1 MRVPL
6 LLLALVPL
14 PAALIA
20 PQETA
25 PAAHEAH
32 LDEWP
37 RWRGP
42 LDTGVGPQADPPIR
56 WSEDENVR
64 WKTALP
70 GLGHSSPVVAG
81 GRVFLTTAVPWGE
94 PFEARIDSAPGVH
107 DSLPV
112 TRAQR
117 YVALAVDLADGRVLW
132 ETLLRE
138 AIPHEGGHYTGS
150 YASASPATDG
160 AVVIVS
166 FGSEGLYGLDADGG
180 VLWRVETDPL
190 ATKHNHGEGSSPT
203 LFDGT
208 VVLLEDHEG
217 QSRVRALDARTGE
230 ERWRHERDEPT
241 SWTSPI
247 VAVVDGKPQAIVSGS
262 NAIRGY
268 DLADG
273 TILWECGGLSRNVV
287 CTPVFQDGLL
297 HAGSSYEKQALL
309 ALDLASARGDLT
321 TSEHVLWVRRKA
333 TPYVPSLLRTDGA
346 LYFLHHYQGRLSRV
360 DPRTGAESG
369 RATRLAGLD
378 DIYASPVA
386 AAGRL
391 YVTDRSGVTAVLTD
405 EPEPR
410 ILARNPLD
418 DRFSASAALV
428 GRDLLLRGERFL
440 YCLAEAETSSDEGD

>member
-1 MRVPL
+1 VL
-6 LLLALVPL
+6 LPTLALSL
-14 PAALIA
+14 TLAA
-20 PQETA
+20 PQEA
-25 PAAHEAH
+25 PTLES
-32 LDEWP
+32 EWP

-42 LDTGVGPQADPPIR
+42 LDTGVAPHGDPPVR
-56 WSEDENVR
+56 WSETENVR

-94 PFEARIDSAPGVH
+94 PFEARIDAAEGVH

-117 YVALAVDLADGRVLW
+117 FVALAVDLADGKVLW
-132 ETLLRE
+132 ETVLRE

-160 AVVIVS
+160 AVVIAS
-166 FGSEGLYGLDADGG
+166 FGSEGLYGLDVNGD
-180 VLWRVETDPL
+180 VLWRVETEPL
-190 ATKHNHGEGSSPT
+190 ATKHNHGEGSSPA

-230 ERWRHERDEPT
+230 ERWRHARDEPT

-262 NAIRGY
+262 TAIRGY

-273 TILWECGGLSRNVV
+273 TVLWECGGLSRNVV
-287 CTPVFQDGLL
+287 CTPVFAEGLL

-309 ALDLASARGDLT
+309 GLDLAGARGDLAPT
-321 TSEHVLWVRRKA
+321 EHVLWVRRKA
-333 TPYVPSLLRTDGA
+333 TPYVPSLLRTADA

-369 RATRLAGLD
+369 RPTRLAGMD

-386 AAGRL
+386 AAGRV
-391 YVTDRSGVTAVLTD
+391 YVTDRGGVTAVLSD
-405 EPEPR
+405 ETSPR
-410 ILARNPLD
+410 ILARNTLA

-428 GRDLLLRGERFL
+428 GKALLLRGERFL
-440 YCLAEAETSSDEGD
+440 YCLSEPVIRDDQGD